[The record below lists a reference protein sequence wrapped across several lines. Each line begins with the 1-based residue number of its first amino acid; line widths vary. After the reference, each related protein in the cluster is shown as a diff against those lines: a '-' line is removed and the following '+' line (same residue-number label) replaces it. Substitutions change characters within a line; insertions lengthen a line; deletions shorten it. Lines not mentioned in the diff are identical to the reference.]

1 MKYKVFCF
9 SVIATLVITS
19 ECQTRR
25 PGSPPRRPPS
35 PPRPPR
41 FPGPPQN
48 TACPPTCHD
57 RQKPGDPCG
66 RAAPAVLEARSTILK
81 DHFSACQLNRLAG
94 SDFQKLINFICW
106 QISLL

>member
-1 MKYKVFCF
+1 MKFKLFCF

-25 PGSPPRRPPS
+25 PPSPPRRPPS
-35 PPRPPR
+35 PPR
-41 FPGPPQN
+41 FQAGPPQH

-66 RAAPAVLEARSTILK
+66 PGCSCGTGGP
-81 DHFSACQLNRLAG
+81 FNRPLRP
-94 SDFQKLINFICW
+94 
-106 QISLL
+106 LLCLPVKTG

>member
-25 PGSPPRRPPS
+25 PPSPPRRPPS
-35 PPRPPR
+35 PPR
-41 FPGPPQN
+41 FQGGPPQHQLVLQRVTIDKN
-48 TACPPTCHD
+48 PEIHAA
-57 RQKPGDPCG
+57 

-81 DHFSACQLNRLAG
+81 DHFSACQLKQASRFGFSEN
-94 SDFQKLINFICW
+94 
-106 QISLL
+106 